1 MIRRSQIALWC
12 AIVLSMTAVGCATGP
27 SLSSIARYEATT
39 VMAPVGTTFMD
50 RAEVERVLDE
60 VKKHN
65 RHVEDSPDWV
75 KRAYSGLM
83 VRRLTNVSE
92 AEYPKYREYLDNGVA
107 YVLVHPSFFP
117 FFHYPKKLVD
127 NTSDNLSQ
135 KNVVERLLEQEPT
148 SFEYALLQ
156 AQERRMRDFIEFKST
171 QQKLLIIVVPRNY
184 HRYAGY
190 TYKRGRDEYMR
201 YLNEITN
208 LSPSV
213 LFVESRSPNRGYLT
227 EEDAVKLMEFL
238 GTINAESIYVG
249 GGYVGRCLED
259 FYGLLTEEYG
269 NQGIYVVPEISD
281 ISPREINQALAAALL
296 QNDGGISV
304 ELATNV
310 MKRDVY
316 RVQESIPILKNLE

>member
-1 MIRRSQIALWC
+1 MVRCGQKALWC
-12 AIVLSMTAVGCATGP
+12 VIFLSTLAVGCATGT

-50 RAEVERVLDE
+50 KEEVQRVLAEVEQ
-60 VKKHN
+60 HN
-65 RHVEDSPDWV
+65 REVEDSPEWV

-92 AEYPKYREYLDNGVA
+92 GEYLKYREYLDDGVA

-127 NTSDNLSQ
+127 NTSDKLSR
-135 KNVVERLLEQEPT
+135 KNVVEQLLEEEPA

-171 QQKLLIIVVPRNY
+171 QEKLLIIVVPRNY
-184 HRYAGY
+184 HRYSGY

-238 GTINAESIYVG
+238 GTIDAESIYVG

-259 FYGLLTEEYG
+259 FYALLTEEYG
-269 NQGIYVVPEISD
+269 SEGIFVVPEISD
-281 ISPREINQALAAALL
+281 ISPREINRALASALL
-296 QNDGGISV
+296 QSDGGISV

-316 RVQESIPILKNLE
+316 RVQETVPILKNLE